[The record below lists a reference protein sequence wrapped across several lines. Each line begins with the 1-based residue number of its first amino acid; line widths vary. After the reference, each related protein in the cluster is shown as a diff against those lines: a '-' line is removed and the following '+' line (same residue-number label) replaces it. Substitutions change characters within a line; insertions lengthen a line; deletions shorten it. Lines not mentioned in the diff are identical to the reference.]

1 MQNIDFGDTASEPQP
16 MEITLPD
23 VAAAKA
29 SLEVYKGAIIEMQG
43 RLKELD
49 IVDTASLTEVAS
61 MGIAAKK
68 LSTKIKATVKQAID
82 EPNERIKQIRAFG
95 GMFTEP
101 LAQIVIEAK
110 QKEKFY
116 QSRLMLAEREAEK
129 KAQKAREKAQAEL
142 DKQAEKMQVEP
153 VKLSEIITP
162 KAPRKTQS
170 EQGTSYRVSKWV
182 CTIIDK
188 KKVPKEYMVVSQQ
201 LLNDAV
207 KRGVREIPG
216 CEIKED
222 FDIRYR

>member
-1 MQNIDFGDTASEPQP
+1 MQNIDFGGEAQEPQP
-16 MEITLPD
+16 ASLTLPD

-29 SLEVYKGAIIEMQG
+29 SLEIYKGAIIKMQG
-43 RLKELD
+43 QLKDLD

-82 EPNERIKQIRAFG
+82 EPNERIKQIRALG
-95 GMFTEP
+95 KMFTEP
-101 LAQIVIEAK
+101 LAQIVMGAK
-110 QKEKFY
+110 QKEKDY
-116 QSRLMLAEREAEK
+116 QSRLLLAEREAEK

-142 DKQAEKMQVEP
+142 DKQAKKMQVEP
-153 VKLSEIITP
+153 VKLAEIVTP
-162 KAPRKTQS
+162 KAPRKTQTEHGIS
-170 EQGTSYRVSKWV
+170 SKVAKWA